1 MITKKL
7 LILGATIF
15 ALSSCASRETI
26 HNQTLDYT
34 MLMPSGAPTL
44 PLYYE
49 ILKEEVEVTTTP
61 TDIPVQFNTSE
72 YDYLVFDS
80 TKATNFT
87 NKDDAKY
94 SFKMMLTGGNFH
106 VLGFDKEKDSVPQ
119 EGEYILSFQKD
130 STSDKAFKNVFGD
143 IIPATNYF
151 DAINVLQTHL
161 TTMDGNFEIS
171 GTKIDWTVVSE
182 PQRTNLMNIW
192 AKNGIDTSKI
202 IDIDLQKAFKEH
214 NPTYEFDYIPQ
225 AALYVN
231 KEYEAEH
238 PEQVEKLITRVQ
250 ESVTNV
256 IENPNDVAKAIEESE
271 IGTDTTAQTAQF
283 GFTTEIMKEVQKD
296 GKNGFGIVPS
306 KDDLDLKFDDGAVKL
321 FNTITTPITN

>member
-1 MITKKL
+1 MAIRKL
-7 LILGATIF
+7 LILGATLF
-15 ALSSCASRETI
+15 ALSSCTSGENI
-26 HNQTLDYT
+26 HNQTLEYT

-61 TDIPVQFNTSE
+61 TDIPVQFNTGE

-80 TKATNFT
+80 TKATNFI
-87 NKDDAKY
+87 NKEDAKY

-106 VLGFDKEKDSVPQ
+106 VLGFNMEENSIPQ
-119 EGEYILSFQKD
+119 EGDYILSFQKD

-143 IIPATNYF
+143 IIPTTNYF
-151 DAINVLQTHL
+151 DAINVLQTQL
-161 TTMDGNFEIS
+161 TTMNENFEVS
-171 GTKIDWTVVSE
+171 GIKVDWAVVSE

-202 IDIDLQKAFKEH
+202 IDIDLQKAFKDN

-225 AALYVN
+225 AALYVS
-231 KEYEAEH
+231 KEYESAN
-238 PEQVEKLITRVQ
+238 PDQVEKLITRIQ

-256 IENPNDVAKAIEESE
+256 IENPEQVAQAIEESE
-271 IGTDTTAQTAQF
+271 IGTDTNAQTAQF

-306 KDDLDLKFDDGAVKL
+306 KDDLNLKFDDGAVKL
-321 FNTITTPITN
+321 FNTITTTLSN